1 MPTKRILYTLLE
13 IKSLLARIHQVKIE
27 NVEVFENETLFF
39 DDYHLQGGDLKV
51 ENNTFLFQITK

>member
-27 NVEVFENETLFF
+27 NVEVFENETLFLMIII
-39 DDYHLQGGDLKV
+39 YRV
-51 ENNTFLFQITK
+51 EI